1 MKFTHLIAATLLAS
15 MVLISCN
22 KKAPESTEVK
32 TEETMQPANN
42 QQVLIA
48 YACPMDC
55 EKGKTYTEAGKC
67 PVCKMDLDK
76 KDAAKTTDEHG
87 HSHED
92 GHKH

>member
-1 MKFTHLIAATLLAS
+1 MKFTHLLAATLLAS
-15 MVLISCN
+15 MVLVSCN
-22 KKAPESTEVK
+22 KKAPENTEAK
-32 TEETMQPANN
+32 KEEITQPANN

-67 PVCKMDLDK
+67 PVCKMDLTEK
-76 KDAAKTTDEHG
+76 KSADG